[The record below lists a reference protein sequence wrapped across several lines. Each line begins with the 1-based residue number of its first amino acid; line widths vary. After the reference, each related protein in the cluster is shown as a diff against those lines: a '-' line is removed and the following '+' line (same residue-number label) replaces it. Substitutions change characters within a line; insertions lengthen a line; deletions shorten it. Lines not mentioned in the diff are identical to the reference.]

1 MLLDTTFQQAIIPN
15 KIPQGK
21 LRHVKLITVEEPTG
35 AALPLSKPTID
46 KLGLWYKI
54 ADTRFEYFPAQNEL
68 KSLWN
73 FQGWFLGGD
82 QLGFLP
88 DWVVPCLK
96 L

>member
-46 KLGLWYKI
+46 KLGL
-54 ADTRFEYFPAQNEL
+54 
-68 KSLWN
+68 
-73 FQGWFLGGD
+73 
-82 QLGFLP
+82 
-88 DWVVPCLK
+88 
-96 L
+96 